1 MLKETMLDLA
11 LLVKTKLLYECTFK
25 PVSNLPNLGI
35 L

>member
-11 LLVKTKLLYECTFK
+11 LLVKTKLLHECTFN